1 MSRIRR
7 ALVVTG
13 LTVAIAVGG
22 ACPALAGWSA
32 SDGVD
37 TTIGTVA
44 VAPPTEVKAE
54 RIPCRFNNYRLA
66 ARVFWEPSTTERIEG
81 YTVTAYI
88 DDIVVHERHFDPTAG
103 SANLTFFGF
112 FTDVTFAVTARTEY
126 GWTAE
131 SARTASV
138 RC

>member
-7 ALVVTG
+7 ALAVTG
-13 LTVAIAVGG
+13 LALAVVVGG
-22 ACPALAGWSA
+22 AFPALAGWST

-37 TTIGTVA
+37 TTISTVA
-44 VAPPTEVKAE
+44 VTPPTEVKAE
-54 RIPCRFNNYRLA
+54 KIQCRFNNYRLV
-66 ARVFWEPSTTERIEG
+66 ARVFWEPSTTERITG

-88 DDIVVHERHFDPTAG
+88 NDNFVHEHHVDATAG
-103 SANLTFFGF
+103 SANLMFFGF
-112 FTDVTFAVTARTEY
+112 FADVTFTVTTHTDY